1 MPALPKT
8 IKPVVDL
15 TVTLLLW
22 IYYIPGW
29 LVTYPP
35 FYLYAF
41 LFPRN
46 REEAFQR
53 LNYLFHKSFF
63 FFLRLITPG
72 LKWRI
77 SREVSSIRASI
88 IVCNHLSYLDPILFV
103 SLFAKQ
109 KTIVKSDFFNYP
121 VFGWILKISGYLPS
135 TASGEFTEMMI
146 EGVENMTDYLVSGG
160 NLFVFP
166 EAHRSRDG
174 RIGPFSKGVFTLARR
189 CRAPIKVLAI
199 RNTDRL
205 FPPDSFLFNTC
216 IDNTIGVE
224 LIGSLEPDYQSNA
237 FSVSDLMAEVRFL
250 MERRQNKPSREDKC

>member
-1 MPALPKT
+1 MPALLKT
-8 IKPVVDL
+8 IKPVIDV

-135 TASGEFTEMMI
+135 TASG
-146 EGVENMTDYLVSGG
+146 
-160 NLFVFP
+160 
-166 EAHRSRDG
+166 
-174 RIGPFSKGVFTLARR
+174 
-189 CRAPIKVLAI
+189 
-199 RNTDRL
+199 
-205 FPPDSFLFNTC
+205 
-216 IDNTIGVE
+216 
-224 LIGSLEPDYQSNA
+224 
-237 FSVSDLMAEVRFL
+237 
-250 MERRQNKPSREDKC
+250 